1 SLLTSNFVLS
11 ETYTALLVRVGRD
24 EAIRWGRAFRAGEA
38 VELVR
43 VDEEVEEEAWS
54 ILESHADKAW
64 SYVDATSFAL
74 MRREK
79 VGEAFTFDRDFL
91 QRGLLPGARSP
102 RAMSGSVRFR
112 RPAQLLRRRA
122 RHRRLAISAPP
133 QNTRYWN
140 RTVGEAP
147 LARVVK
153 T

>member
-1 SLLTSNFVLS
+1 MRKVFVHTNAFVALRNRSEREHAAARRVFRELLSERVSLLTSNFVFS

-74 MRREK
+74 MRREG
-79 VGEAFTFDRDFL
+79 VDEAFTFDRDFL
-91 QRGLLPGARSP
+91 QRGLL
-102 RAMSGSVRFR
+102 V
-112 RPAQLLRRRA
+112 
-122 RHRRLAISAPP
+122 IPP
-133 QNTRYWN
+133 
-140 RTVGEAP
+140 P
-147 LARVVK
+147 
-153 T
+153 